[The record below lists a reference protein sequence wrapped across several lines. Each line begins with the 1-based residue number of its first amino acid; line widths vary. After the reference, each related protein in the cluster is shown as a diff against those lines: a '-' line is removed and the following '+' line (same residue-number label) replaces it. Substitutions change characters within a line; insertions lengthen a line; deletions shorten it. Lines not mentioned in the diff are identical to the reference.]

1 MPTRGQTFTYDAVVS
16 PLLSANPSQAKPIG
30 VGAIATGGNTFDI
43 SIGLDP
49 FAGPV
54 DVFFAIYAS
63 SLDASNIYFLNSR
76 YSLQT
81 TRDSDGRSFSRRN
94 LVWKASVPD
103 VNEALLMNVPV
114 SSLPAG
120 QYTLMLQV
128 SPTASGDDDINT
140 GGYDRWITSF
150 TIKSSHS
157 GDDGNDD

>member
-1 MPTRGQTFTYDAVVS
+1 LPTRGQTFTYNAVVS
-16 PLLSANPSQAKPIG
+16 PVLSASPSQAKPIG

-43 SIGLDP
+43 TIGLDP

-63 SLDASNIYFLNSR
+63 SIDAENVYFLNSG

-81 TRDSDGRSFSRRN
+81 SRSDDGRRVSRSQM
-94 LVWKASVPD
+94 VWKTSVLD
-103 VNEALLMNVPV
+103 VTEALALNVPV
-114 SSLPAG
+114 SALPAG

-128 SPTASGDDDINT
+128 SPSASGDDDISS
-140 GGYDRWITSF
+140 GAYDRWVTSF

-157 GDDGNDD
+157 GNDSSDD